1 MAASPGRDARLR
13 SMAATIR
20 LAFKSKHWGTHAARL
35 LAQLLPPPT
44 SPLPPPLE
52 VCACQGLSRDLRCEF
67 KAAFFKRAVRV
78 SVVPLRGVVSLQQCQ
93 GSRARA
99 AGTCSMVPFRVG
111 GFICRRAHERRAAR
125 AHSLPKVAAAAVAV
139 TEPGIKLQ
147 RYKQSL
153 LCASQPIS
161 YP

>member
-13 SMAATIR
+13 SMAATIH
-20 LAFKSKHWGTHAARL
+20 LAFKSKHWGTHGARL

-52 VCACQGLSRDLRCEF
+52 VCACQGLSRNLRCEF

-93 GSRARA
+93 GSLVWA
-99 AGTCSMVPFRVG
+99 AGTCTRSPSVSAASSFAVRTS
-111 GFICRRAHERRAAR
+111 AERPELIPYQRWQR
-125 AHSLPKVAAAAVAV
+125 LP
-139 TEPGIKLQ
+139 TL
-147 RYKQSL
+147 
-153 LCASQPIS
+153 
-161 YP
+161 

>member
-52 VCACQGLSRDLRCEF
+52 VCEGLSRDLRCEF

-99 AGTCSMVPFRVG
+99 AGTFSRSLSVSAASSFAVRTS
-111 GFICRRAHERRAAR
+111 AERPELIPYQRWQR
-125 AHSLPKVAAAAVAV
+125 LPSL
-139 TEPGIKLQ
+139 
-147 RYKQSL
+147 
-153 LCASQPIS
+153 
-161 YP
+161 